1 MTKKGKKSLSKEITF
16 LKIIEQKLYNNWHC
30 SKHLYAGK
38 IVTYYSQSL
47 PGLRLRFLKYYKPD
61 LERAKIEGLN
71 V

>member
-1 MTKKGKKSLSKEITF
+1 MTKKGKKSLSKETIF
-16 LKIIEQKLYNNWHC
+16 LKIFEQKLYNNWHC
-30 SKHLYAGK
+30 RKHLYSWT

-61 LERAKIEGLN
+61 LQRVKIEGLN